1 MDAVLTGEG
10 ISVAYHQNIV
20 IPAMDV
26 QIPGGN
32 MTSIIGPNGCGKSTL
47 LKALSRMTP
56 VREGHVFLDGSQ
68 IAKMSTVEVAK
79 KMAILPQGP
88 QAPGGLTVKELVSYG
103 RYPHQRGFGRL
114 KKEDHE
120 AVDWALSITDM
131 EELAGR
137 DMDALSGGQRQRAW
151 IAMALAQDTP
161 LILLDEPTTYLDMTH
176 QLEVLELLEDLNKKQ
191 KKTIAIVLHDLN
203 LAARFSDWMIA
214 MRSGRVLYKG
224 TPEEIMTK
232 KTLADVFSLD
242 ASISRDPWTG
252 KPICLS
258 YKRMDRSVY

>member
-131 EELAGR
+131 EGLAGR

-151 IAMALAQDTP
+151 IAMALAQDC
-161 LILLDEPTTYLDMTH
+161 LLYTSP
-176 QLEVLELLEDLNKKQ
+176 
-191 KKTIAIVLHDLN
+191 
-203 LAARFSDWMIA
+203 S
-214 MRSGRVLYKG
+214 
-224 TPEEIMTK
+224 P
-232 KTLADVFSLD
+232 
-242 ASISRDPWTG
+242 RD
-252 KPICLS
+252 
-258 YKRMDRSVY
+258 